1 MSIWTRIRGWFGGQP
16 GKAATPLLSRQLRE
30 ANRAAIAA
38 VSLSKLGKLTRTY
51 EPPHIDMS
59 QVDNAYN
66 GEAYVRRALDKHT
79 ELMFKAGWNIIGEDD
94 RVVDYV
100 KLRLALIAEAT
111 RIPTNQ
117 LFIEIADDLVKYSNA
132 VVIKARQ
139 DMALRGLRITGL
151 AGPPV
156 VGYFPMNINYAEVE
170 KDAVGNVYGW
180 RFNIPGGTVLELK
193 PQDVIHFY
201 YKREKNRVFGT
212 PYLIPVLGDITALR
226 QAEEGVLKLIY
237 RHIYPFLHHIIGS
250 EKEGYEGTDEEVQVA
265 RDMIEQMDLEAGL
278 VTTERHKII
287 PIALN
292 QVIDAYNYLRYFEQ
306 RVFTGLGVSEVVMGR
321 GGAANRSTAESQYTE
336 LRETVKAIQQV
347 METFVNFFIINEL
360 LREGGYEPL
369 LNPRHVVYFKF
380 REIDV
385 DMQIKLE
392 NHAVYKY
399 ITNAIT
405 EDEMRTELGKQP
417 IGDRSRLFYN
427 LVTIPVA
434 QATGI
439 RQEASS
445 DNVANRNQPTNQPK
459 PPGKPGRPARAGR
472 EEVGELL
479 AEIRGAVASD
489 RDLSPRFLIDST
501 VSFIQQVRE
510 AFPDI
515 PEDLL
520 GQLNA
525 LLVVG
530 IQARSPAVLAR
541 LADKVSHIS

>member
-1 MSIWTRIRGWFGGQP
+1 MGIWAKIKGWLGKQEVPAPPLVLPSRSLEATR
-16 GKAATPLLSRQLRE
+16 L
-30 ANRAAIAA
+30 AIAP
-38 VSLSKLGKLTRTY
+38 VSLSKLNKLTRTY
-51 EPPHIDMS
+51 EPPHIDIS

-117 LFIEIADDLVKYSNA
+117 LFIDIADDLVKYSNA
-132 VVIKARQ
+132 VVIKARR
-139 DMALRGLRITGL
+139 DIALAGVRVIGL

-156 VGYFPMNINYAEVE
+156 AGYFPMNINYVEVE
-170 KDAVGNVYGW
+170 KDAVGNIYTW
-180 RFNIPGGTVLELK
+180 RFNIPGGTTLELK

-250 EKEGYEGTDEEVQVA
+250 EKEGYEGTDEEVA
-265 RDMIEQMDLEAGL
+265 AAKTMIEQMDLEAGL

-287 PIALN
+287 PIALD

-369 LNPRHVVYFKF
+369 LNPRHAVYFKF

-399 ITNAIT
+399 ITNTIT
-405 EDEMRTELGKQP
+405 EDEMRAELGKQP
-417 IGDRSRLFYN
+417 ITDRSRLFYN

-434 QATGI
+434 QATGKN
-439 RQEASS
+439 QGASP
-445 DNVANRNQPTNQPK
+445 DDVTNRNQPTNQPK
-459 PPGKPGRPARAGR
+459 PAGKPGRPAKAAREALSVFLDNIRAT
-472 EEVGELL
+472 
-479 AEIRGAVASD
+479 VASEEA
-489 RDLSPRFLIDST
+489 LPPRFLIDST
-501 VSFIQQVRE
+501 VAFALQARE
-510 AFPDI
+510 AFQGM
-515 PEDLL
+515 PEDLV

-525 LLVVG
+525 LLVTG
-530 IQARSPAVLAR
+530 IHTRSPAVFDALAAR
-541 LADKVSHIS
+541 LEAYN